1 MIARP
6 ENIRPFRL
14 NILPHYDLLVYD
26 VPGDGS
32 CLFHCILGAYTST
45 YFKSPTHERISMVKE
60 YRDSLADVLPDYYDK
75 LGKGN
80 IKEISK
86 ILPEYSL
93 ESLQARIRDSREY
106 VDNIFNE
113 YISNI
118 YDIDIYILSEQT
130 GDVYAMGA
138 DMSLLYKNRDSI
150 VILYTSLSGPDTTK
164 ESGHYQLVAHKRSNG
179 ENSKLFPPN
188 YPLIVDLRN
197 RLKQLSKS

>member
-14 NILPHYDLLVYD
+14 KILPQYDLVVID

-45 YFKSPTHERISMVKE
+45 YFRLPTHERINMVKE
-60 YRDSLADVLPDYYDK
+60 YRESLADVLPKYYNK

-80 IKEISK
+80 IKDIAK
-86 ILPEYSL
+86 TMPEYSL
-93 ESLQARIRDSREY
+93 KSLQDRIRDSSEY

-113 YISNI
+113 YISNV
-118 YDIDIYILSEQT
+118 YDIDIYILSEKT

-138 DMSLLYKNRDSI
+138 DMSLLYKNRDSV
-150 VILYTSLSGPDTTK
+150 VILYTSFVVPGSDV
-164 ESGHYQLVAHKRSNG
+164 EAGHYQLIAHKRSDG
-179 ENSKLFPPN
+179 ENSKLFSHD
-188 YPLIVDLRN
+188 YPLIVDLKN
-197 RLKQLSKS
+197 RLKELSE